1 MFVFDPDINSEW
13 SRRGE
18 KSYVFD
24 DVYDENDSTISVYN
38 QALKPALENV
48 VNGFNSTIFA
58 YGMTGA
64 GKTFTMFGDIYN
76 STGGLNEHPGIIT
89 LIVNDLFQVFEK
101 ERENGYEFNLK
112 FSYIEIYNEQTRD
125 LLNNTNENLMI
136 VEDPQKGI
144 IIPNLSEISI
154 AHHDEMIKY
163 ILMGNSRRIMA
174 STSANQFSSRSHA
187 IIQLVIEKRN
197 RAKDIIETYTQ
208 SKLCLVDLAGS
219 ERAATSENR
228 GLRQVEGAN
237 INRSLLALGNCINI
251 LSDAHKKGA
260 FVPYRDS
267 KLTRMLKDSLGGN
280 TRTIMIACV
289 SPSYLAY
296 EETINTLKY
305 ASRARK
311 IKKKINKNVKEV
323 EMHVSQYREIINS
336 LKAEIEILKK
346 QLHDSKHHFFL
357 SNIFRKLG
365 NRNSHHRS

>member
-1 MFVFDPDINSEW
+1 VFDPDINSEW

-24 DVYDENDSTISVYN
+24 DVFDETYTTTSIYE
-38 QALKPALENV
+38 QALKPALDNV
-48 VNGFNSTIFA
+48 LNGYNSTIFA

-76 STGGLNEHPGIIT
+76 STGGLEVHPGIIT
-89 LIVNDLFQVFEK
+89 LIVNDVFLSFEK

-125 LLNNTNENLMI
+125 LLSPTTENLMI

-144 IIPNLSEISI
+144 IIPNLSEITI
-154 AHHDEMIKY
+154 THHDEIIKY
-163 ILMGNSRRIMA
+163 ILQGNSRRIMA

-187 IIQLVIEKRN
+187 IIQLTIEKRN
-197 RAKDIIETYTQ
+197 RAKDIVETYTQ

-228 GLRQVEGAN
+228 GIRQVEGAN

-251 LSDAHKKGA
+251 LSDSHKKGA

-280 TRTIMIACV
+280 TRTIMVACI

-323 EMHVSQYREIINS
+323 ELHVSQYREIINS

-346 QLHDSKHHFFL
+346 QLQESKLIIFL
-357 SNIFRKLG
+357 VDYIRKL
-365 NRNSHHRS
+365 R